1 MCNTQGRTGRPRSTV
16 TTSWDD
22 GHKLDGKLAAILDK
36 YAIPGTFYIAPRN
49 IEIEPA
55 DRLDRAGIREL
66 AQCFEIGG
74 HTLSHQRL
82 PLIPEA
88 EAAEEMRA
96 GKQELEDITG
106 MAVTSFCYPRGEFT
120 RVHVR
125 QAAEIGYRLARTVR
139 RGSLDPGRPLELKT
153 TVHAYAH
160 QVDGLV
166 ALRLGRFRPRTA
178 ARLYLEWDE
187 LAIRWFDL
195 SLAHGGVYHLW
206 GHSWEID
213 ARDDWRRLE
222 RVLDHICGRPDVSY
236 LTNRELRDRLV
247 V

>member
-1 MCNTQGRTGRPRSTV
+1 
-16 TTSWDD
+16 
-22 GHKLDGKLAAILDK
+22 LDK
-36 YAIPGTFYIAPRN
+36 YAISATFYIAPRN

-55 DRLDRAGIREL
+55 DRLDKAGIREL
-66 AQCFEIGG
+66 AQRFEIGG

-96 GKQELEDITG
+96 GKQELEEITG

-120 RVHVR
+120 HVHVR
-125 QAAEIGYRLARTVR
+125 QAEGIGFRLARTVR
-139 RGSLDPGRPLELKT
+139 RGSLDPGKPLELKT
-153 TVHAYAH
+153 TVNAYTH
-160 QVDGLV
+160 RVDGLA
-166 ALRLGRFRPRTA
+166 ALRLSRFRPRTA

-213 ARDDWRRLE
+213 ARGDWRRLE
-222 RVLDHICGRPDVSY
+222 RVLDHISRRPAVSY
-236 LTNRELRDRLV
+236 LTNRELGDRLV

>member
-1 MCNTQGRTGRPRSTV
+1 MCGNRAQAGSPRSTV

-22 GHKLDGKLAAILDK
+22 GHKLDRKLAAILDK

-55 DRLDRAGIREL
+55 DRIDKAGIRDL
-66 AQCFEIGG
+66 AQRFEIGG
-74 HTLSHQRL
+74 HTLSHRRL

-96 GKQELEDITG
+96 GKRELEDITG
-106 MAVTSFCYPRGEFT
+106 TAVTSFCYPRGEFT
-120 RVHVR
+120 QVHVR
-125 QAAEIGYRLARTVR
+125 QAEEIGYRLARTVR
-139 RGSLDPGRPLELKT
+139 RGSLDPGSPLELET
-153 TVHAYAH
+153 TVNAYAH
-160 QVDGLV
+160 RVDGPV
-166 ALRLGRFRPRTA
+166 ALRLSGFRPWTA

-187 LAIRWFDL
+187 LAIRWFEL

-213 ARDDWRRLE
+213 ARGDWRRLE
-222 RVLDHICGRPDVSY
+222 RVLDHISGRPDVSY
-236 LTNRELRDRLV
+236 LTNQELGDRLV